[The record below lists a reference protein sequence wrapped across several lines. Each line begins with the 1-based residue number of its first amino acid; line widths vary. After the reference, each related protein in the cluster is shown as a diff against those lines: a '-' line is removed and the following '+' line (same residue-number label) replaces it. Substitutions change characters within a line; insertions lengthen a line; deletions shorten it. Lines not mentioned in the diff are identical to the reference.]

1 MSLAASLE
9 VDDFDSVCLSSRTA
23 FSSLTSK
30 VLSSVGTISLMFR
43 IFPGWKW
50 TTSHVAERAQAFQE
64 FIQIWYKKS
73 SQLGLL
79 ALQNDSKIC
88 CSFSGLCWPLS
99 FCCEAPKKHPPI
111 DKVSG
116 TNMISVARKWCM
128 LHRNVK
134 GDQLFWGYLFV
145 KRVWHDLYWQTHRV

>member
-9 VDDFDSVCLSSRTA
+9 VDDFDNVCLSSRTA
-23 FSSLTSK
+23 FSSLTST
-30 VLSSVGTISLMFR
+30 VLSSIGTISLMFR
-43 IFPGWKW
+43 IPGWKW

-64 FIQIWYKKS
+64 VIQIWYTKS
-73 SQLGLL
+73 SQLGLGLL

-128 LHRNVK
+128 LHREYK
-134 GDQLFWGYLFV
+134 GRSFV
-145 KRVWHDLYWQTHRV
+145 LGIPLG